1 MKTKTVDIGYSVE
14 LVVKQLDKDNTINI
28 FDQHEV
34 CFTQENIIESSGFFH
49 ENLIHFLETRIFTEK
64 K

>member
-1 MKTKTVDIGYSVE
+1 MPKRKTDIGYSVQ
-14 LVVKQLDKDNTINI
+14 LIIKQLDNDKAIEIYDMY
-28 FDQHEV
+28 EV
-34 CFTQENIIESSGFFH
+34 CFNQKEIIESSGFFH